1 MKNILSV
8 VVWIVILVFCYTVWF
23 YWANTM
29 GITDWQALQLYF
41 GLLGINIISKVL
53 QEVLK

>member
-8 VVWIVILVFCYTVWF
+8 VVWIAILVFCYTVWF
-23 YWANTM
+23 DWANTM
-29 GITDWQALQLYF
+29 GITDWQALQLYL
-41 GLLGINIISKVL
+41 GLLGINIISRVL

>member
-8 VVWIVILVFCYTVWF
+8 VVWIIILVFCYIVWF
-23 YWANTM
+23 DWANTM

-41 GLLGINIISKVL
+41 GLLGINIISRVL

>member
-8 VVWIVILVFCYTVWF
+8 VVWIMILVFCYTVWF
-23 YWANTM
+23 DWANTM
-29 GITDWQALQLYF
+29 GITDWQALQLYL

>member
-29 GITDWQALQLYF
+29 GITDWQALQLYL
-41 GLLGINIISKVL
+41 GLLGINIISKLL